1 MKFNKINVISKI
13 NYYNLKII
21 IIIMKIK
28 MDLIIGNSILE
39 KILLHISDKIVFGLN
54 YYLDK
59 KSL

>member
-13 NYYNLKII
+13 NYYNLKIL

-39 KILLHISDKIVFGLN
+39 KILLYITDKIIGLN